1 MGVRRTRYSVP
12 SSSHQ
17 RGWGL
22 NSSRSDLLARIER
35 QDCTI
40 GIIGLGYVGLP
51 LSVEVAKAGHRAIG
65 YDVSQRIVA
74 AINAG
79 TSHILDV
86 PSADVAELVS
96 AKRLSATTN
105 PADLAVCDVIVIC
118 VPTPLNKLKDPDL
131 SYVVLA
137 SNAVR
142 DVLHPGQ
149 LVILESTTYPG
160 TTRDIVLPI
169 LSDSGLTIGEDF
181 YLCFSPERVD
191 PGNAK
196 WTTHN
201 TPKLV
206 GGLTPACSE
215 IGAAFYRSVV
225 ETVVPVTSAEVA
237 ELAKVYENTFRMV
250 NIALA
255 NELAQV
261 CERLNLDVWEVI
273 DAAATKPFGFMKF
286 TPGPGLGGHCI
297 PLDPHYLSWKM
308 ESLDFKTRLIELAS
322 EINAQMPHFVVQLA
336 ADALNDESKALR
348 GSRILILGV
357 AYKKDVGDY
366 RESPA
371 IEIIRLLGEK
381 GAKIQFHDALSPTIQ
396 DETLTPIGASPLRGI
411 DLTDQVLDEA
421 DAVIIVTDHSAVDY
435 ARVADRARLVID
447 CRGVMS
453 KVQGSARIVGLSGQA
468 AAATTVPRVA
478 VAAD

>member
-1 MGVRRTRYSVP
+1 MPGQSGEPVVLHSKGFT
-12 SSSHQ
+12 
-17 RGWGL
+17 L
-22 NSSRSDLLARIER
+22 NTTQSDLLARIER
-35 QDCTI
+35 RDCTV

-51 LSVEVAKAGHRAIG
+51 LSVEVAKSGHRALG
-65 YDVSQRIVA
+65 YDVSQRIVSG
-74 AINAG
+74 INAG
-79 TSHILDV
+79 TSHISDV
-86 PSADVAELVS
+86 PADDVAHLV
-96 AKRLSATTN
+96 AAGTLSATTN
-105 PADLAVCDVIVIC
+105 PADLKTCDVIIIC

-142 DVLHPGQ
+142 DALHHGQ

-181 YLCFSPERVD
+181 FLCFSPERVD
-191 PGNAK
+191 PGNAV

-215 IGAAFYRSVV
+215 VGAAFYESVV
-225 ETVVPVTSAEVA
+225 EKVVPVTSAEVA

-261 CERLNLDVWEVI
+261 CARLNLNVWEVI

-322 EINAQMPHFVVQLA
+322 EINARMPDFVVQLIV
-336 ADALNDESKALR
+336 DALNDDAKALR

-381 GAKIQFHDALSPTIQ
+381 GAKVQYHDALSPVVH
-396 DETLTPIGASPLRGI
+396 DEALAATVANPLRSVE
-411 DLTDQVLDEA
+411 LTDEALQTA
-421 DAVIIVTDHSAVDY
+421 DAVIIVTDHSTVDY
-435 ARVADRARLVID
+435 AQVADRAKLVID

-453 KVQGSARIVGLSGQA
+453 NVGGNARVIGLSGHA
-468 AAATTVPRVA
+468 SGAGSRSAREVATVA
-478 VAAD
+478 